1 MPPIFGRRASDY
13 AAYRPEYP
21 DEAFRRWR
29 GMGIGLPGQRLLDL
43 GTGTG
48 ALARGF
54 ARAGCEVT
62 GLDPDTALLAE
73 ARRLDA
79 AAGVTIAYRE
89 GVAEQTGLGASSWDV
104 VTAAQCWHWFDRT
117 RAAAEVRRLLRPHGV
132 LVICHLSYLALPG
145 NVCEASER
153 LVLRHNPSWGMAGE
167 SGMHPA
173 WALDAAMA
181 GLVGIETF
189 SFDTEIAYTHDAW
202 RGRMRSCNGVGATLP
217 PDGVAAFDRELERL
231 LADRFPDRLLAV
243 PHRLWALVARA
254 PAV

>member
-1 MPPIFGRRASDY
+1 LAPIFGRRASDY

-29 GMGIGLPGQRLLDL
+29 EMGIGLPGQRLLDL
-43 GTGTG
+43 GTGAG

-54 ARAGCEVT
+54 ARSGCLVT
-62 GLDPDTALLAE
+62 GLDPDAALLAE

-79 AAGVTIAYRE
+79 AAGVTISYRQ
-89 GVAEQTGLGASSWDV
+89 GVAEETRLEASSWDV
-104 VTAAQCWHWFDRT
+104 VAAAQCWHWFDRN
-117 RAAAEVRRLLRPHGV
+117 RAAAEVRRLLRPGGA
-132 LVICHLSYLALPG
+132 LLICHLAYLALPG
-145 NVCEASER
+145 NVCEASEQ
-153 LVLRHNPSWGMAGE
+153 LVVQHNPSWAMAGE
-167 SGMHPA
+167 LGIYPA
-173 WALDAAMA
+173 WALDVAIA

-217 PDGVAAFDRELERL
+217 PEEVEAYDKELGRL
-231 LADRFPDRLLAV
+231 LADRFPAEPLAV

-254 PAV
+254 PAG